1 MIGPFATIRRSLYGS
16 GILRRE
22 SLPRPVVSVGN
33 LAVGGSGKTPH
44 VQFLASWISGMGM
57 KVAILS
63 RGYGR
68 RTRGVV
74 WVSRGIGPVV
84 TSEEGGDEPV
94 LLASSLPGVPVL
106 VGESRADAGRE
117 CLRSM
122 DVDAFLLDDGFQHLT
137 LRRDA
142 DLLLVEAERGL
153 GNRLTLPFG
162 PLRESVDAARHA
174 DALVVTKCAGIS
186 QGEKAAAAVPLPV
199 GRPRAFTRLVVRAV
213 VDREG
218 RESPISLAGEEVVA
232 FSGLARNGQFADTLR
247 QCGCTVRKFF
257 PFRDHHRYSPE
268 DLGKI
273 AVAARVSLVLTTEKD
288 MVRLPAGL
296 PFEVKALRVG
306 VEFLSGWDELSRLI
320 LERLGKSARPDPGGE
335 AR

>member
-22 SLPRPVVSVGN
+22 SLPRPVLSVGN

-44 VQFLASWISGMGM
+44 VQFLASWLSDLGV

-68 RTRGVV
+68 RSRGVV
-74 WVSRGIGPVV
+74 WVSRGDGPAV

-94 LLASSLPGVPVL
+94 LLAASLPGVPVL
-106 VGESRADAGRE
+106 VGESRAEAGRE

-122 DVDAFLLDDGFQHLT
+122 NVDAFLLDDGFQHLA
-137 LRRDA
+137 LKREA
-142 DLLLVEAERGL
+142 DLLLVEAEGGL
-153 GNRLTLPFG
+153 GNRFTLPLG
-162 PLRESVDAARHA
+162 PLREPVDAARHA

-186 QGEKAAAAVPLPV
+186 QGEKTAAAVPLPA
-199 GRPRAFTRLVVRAV
+199 GRPRAFTRLVARAV
-213 VDREG
+213 VDRQG
-218 RESPISLAGEEVVA
+218 FESPLPRAGEEVVA

-247 QCGCTVRKFF
+247 ECGYAVRKFI
-257 PFRDHHRYSPE
+257 PFRDHHRYRPQ
-268 DLGKI
+268 DLRNI
-273 AVAARVSLVLTTEKD
+273 AIAAGGSLVLTTEKD
-288 MVRLPAGL
+288 MVRLPDGL
-296 PFEVKALRVG
+296 PFELKALRVG
-306 VEFLSGWDELSRLI
+306 VEFLSGWETLSRMI
-320 LERLGKSARPDPGGE
+320 LERLGKQARPDPGGE